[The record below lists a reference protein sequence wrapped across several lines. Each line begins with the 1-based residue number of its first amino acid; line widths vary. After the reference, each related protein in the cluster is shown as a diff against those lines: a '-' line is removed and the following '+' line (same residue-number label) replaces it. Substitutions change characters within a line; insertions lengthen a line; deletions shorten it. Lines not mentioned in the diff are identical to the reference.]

1 MAAFFHTLIYQP
13 IYNALAFLI
22 GVIPGGDVGIGIVIL
37 TVLVRLV
44 LFPLSLSA
52 IKSQIAM
59 RELDP
64 KLKALRTELK
74 DQKDELAKRTMELFK
89 EHRVNPFA
97 GVLLLVIQLPI
108 IIGLYAV
115 LRGAAKSVSFDPSV
129 LYPFVHAPAHASL
142 LFLGFLDLTGKSVV
156 LAVLVALAQFVY
168 ALLLAPAKA
177 AVKKEGE
184 KKSFQDD
191 LSDSMQ
197 LQMRYVLPVVLGV
210 VSYAASSAIALYFLA
225 SNVFSVLQEL
235 VVQKLHGKR

>member
-1 MAAFFHTLIYQP
+1 MAGFFTALIYQP

-22 GVIPGGDVGIGIVIL
+22 SIVPGGDVGIAIIL
-37 TVLVRLV
+37 ITILVRLV

-52 IKSQIAM
+52 IKSQMAM
-59 RELDP
+59 RQIDP
-64 KLKALRTELK
+64 ILRNLREEYK
-74 DQKDELAKRTMELFK
+74 DRKDELAKKTMELFK

-97 GVLLLVIQLPI
+97 GILLLVIQLPI
-108 IIGLYAV
+108 IIGLYTV
-115 LRGAAKSVSFDPSV
+115 LRSEAKTLSFDPSM
-129 LYPFVHAPAHASL
+129 LYPFVHAPEHASL
-142 LFLGFLDLTGKSVV
+142 IFLGFLDLTGKSIV
-156 LAVLVALAQFVY
+156 LAVLVAATQFLY
-168 ALLLAPAKA
+168 ARLLAPAQPR
-177 AVKKEGE
+177 KEGE

-191 LSDSMQ
+191 LSESMQ